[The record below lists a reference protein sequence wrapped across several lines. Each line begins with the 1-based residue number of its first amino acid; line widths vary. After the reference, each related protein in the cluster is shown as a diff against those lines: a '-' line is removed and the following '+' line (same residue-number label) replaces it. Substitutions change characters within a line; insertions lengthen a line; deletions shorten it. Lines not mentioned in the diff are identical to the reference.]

1 MTCSPHWCVLRTD
14 LGNPGTV
21 KHFHVPMKKKKRTLQ
36 VPPTW
41 PPHHSLACRHPV
53 LDTIFLKHSTHVTR
67 TFYGTSPFPPCQP
80 QVPCLAL
87 EACYKLAFTYLPTYC
102 CSLLPRQPAGLQPSH
117 VTPVPE
123 ARLCFP
129 SLSTQFPP
137 SNVPF
142 SPTFSDSPPLSP
154 RPGAGMAPPGRC
166 ICLFPCGE

>member
-1 MTCSPHWCVLRTD
+1 MS
-14 LGNPGTV
+14 
-21 KHFHVPMKKKKRTLQ
+21 
-36 VPPTW
+36 PTW

-87 EACYKLAFTYLPTYC
+87 EACHKLAFTYLPTYC

-137 SNVPF
+137 SSVPF
-142 SPTFSDSPPLSP
+142 SPTSSDSPPLSP